1 MIPDPDAA
9 RISEQRRQE
18 VLDSY
23 GILDTLDEPAYDDLT
38 KLAAFICGTPNSLI
52 SFVDRDRQWFKAKL
66 GMKLPETPRTVS
78 FCAHAIQMPRQV
90 MIVPDATRD
99 ERFSANPLVTC
110 QAGIRFYAG
119 APMVSPEG
127 AALGTIC
134 VIDERPRKITPAQT
148 EALQSLARQ
157 VVAQLELR
165 RGQAVLEAANA
176 KLSALSLTDPLTCIA
191 NRRAFSARLAEEE
204 ARARRTGDPLSLLL
218 IDIDH
223 FKSYNDEFGH
233 PAGDDALHIV
243 AQTLLASARPYDFA
257 ARYGGEEFAVIL
269 PRTNPPA
276 AFGVAE
282 RLCLA
287 VAAAAVPYRP
297 LTSSIGVGTLAADAD
312 IQDLIHAADRA
323 LYVAKRQGRNRV
335 AA

>member
-1 MIPDPDAA
+1 MIPDTDAA

-18 VLDSY
+18 VLDNY

-38 KLAAFICGTPNSLI
+38 KLAAFICGTPNALI

-66 GMKLPETPRTVS
+66 QAGLPETPRTIS
-78 FCAHAIQMPRQV
+78 FCAHAIQTPQNV
-90 MIVPDATRD
+90 MIIPDATRD
-99 ERFSANPLVTC
+99 PRFLANPLVTSES
-110 QAGIRFYAG
+110 GIRFYAG

-127 AALGTIC
+127 APLGTIC
-134 VIDERPRKITPAQT
+134 VIDNHPREITPPQV
-148 EALQSLARQ
+148 EALASLARQ
-157 VVAQLELR
+157 VVTQLELR
-165 RGQAVLEAANA
+165 RSQAVLEAANA

-191 NRRAFSARLAEEE
+191 NRRAFSARLAEED
-204 ARARRTGDPLSLLL
+204 ARVRRTGDPLSLLL

-243 AQTLLASARPYDFA
+243 AQTLVAGARPYDFV

-287 VAAAAVPYRP
+287 VGAAPVPYRRV
-297 LTSSIGVGTLAADAD
+297 TASVGVGTLAPDAD
-312 IQDLIHAADRA
+312 TQDLIHAADRA
-323 LYVAKRQGRNRV
+323 LYLAKRQGRNRV

>member
-1 MIPDPDAA
+1 MIPDTEAG
-9 RISEQRRQE
+9 RVSEQWRQE

-66 GMKLPETPRTVS
+66 RAGLPETPRTVS
-78 FCAHAIQMPRQV
+78 FCAHAIQRPDQV
-90 MIVPDATRD
+90 LIVPDATRD
-99 ERFSANPLVTC
+99 ARFLGNPLVTSEN
-110 QAGIRFYAG
+110 GLRFYAG

-134 VIDERPRKITPAQT
+134 VIDDQPRALSPEQI
-148 EALQSLARQ
+148 EALRSLSRQ

-176 KLSALSLTDPLTCIA
+176 KLSALSLTDALTCIP
-191 NRRAFSARLAEEE
+191 NRRALFARLAEEE

-223 FKSYNDEFGH
+223 FKSYNDAFGH
-233 PAGDDALHIV
+233 PAGDQALHMV
-243 AQTLLASARPYDFA
+243 AQLLAGGARPYDFA

-282 RLCLA
+282 RLCHA
-287 VAAAAVPYRP
+287 VAVAPVPHRR
-297 LTSSIGVGTLAADAD
+297 LTISIGVAALDPAGGID
-312 IQDLIHAADRA
+312 ELIRVADRA
-323 LYVAKRQGRNRV
+323 LYLAKNAGRNRV